1 MDAKYEDFFE
11 KMYDFKQKQE
21 RQKMRGLN
29 DYNIL
34 TTVLQ
39 AHDEVRLHSRMI
51 ASFLNTKGTHY
62 QNSLFFDL
70 FIEILDIKN
79 FNIDTR
85 NLTVK
90 NEFNNIDIYITDGS
104 KHIIIENKIYAGD
117 QENQIKRY
125 IDDTYKDNIQA
136 SSDDIVVVYLS
147 IDREEPSLYSLGDL
161 KIVDN
166 EIFRDKEKVAIY
178 RNIHYKSGVLA
189 WLDKCKNE
197 IQNITNLNE
206 VFEQYI
212 QVVKKI
218 TGNYKGKVM
227 SLKDELLKNE
237 ENYRVAEEIIREMP
251 EMKKKVIAKFFG
263 DVIEK
268 LSHKLDNNWTAE
280 VEKVGEL
287 TTKFWFPFR
296 IYKKEWKQ
304 QKNYL
309 LFGFEF
315 DANNY
320 RDGRFG
326 LVKINKD
333 IDMGDIM
340 REFKSKIEII
350 NEINFNQS
358 DWWLFKH
365 ELPNDKSFIE
375 QILFHG
381 FTSDNFVSR
390 IMGYINEIEIKHN
403 LVSDINDDLKKN
415 NMDIKLS

>member
-1 MDAKYEDFFE
+1 MIKEYEDFF
-11 KMYDFKQKQE
+11 KTMYDFKQKQNQ
-21 RQKMRGLN
+21 QKMRGLN

-70 FIEILDIKN
+70 FIEVLDIKN

-90 NEFNNIDIYITDGS
+90 NEFHNIDIYATDGS
-104 KHIIIENKIYAGD
+104 KHIIIENKIYADD

-125 IDDTYKDNIQA
+125 IDDIYKDNKQA
-136 SSDDIVVVYLS
+136 SSDDVVVVYLS
-147 IDREEPSLYSLGDL
+147 IDREEPSLYSLGDIN
-161 KIVDN
+161 IVDN
-166 EIFRDKEKVAIY
+166 EIFRDKEKIAIY
-178 RNIHYKSGVLA
+178 RNIHYKTGVLT
-189 WLDKCKNE
+189 WLYRCKNE

-237 ENYRVAEEIIREMP
+237 EHYKVAEEIIKNMP
-251 EMKKKVIAKFFG
+251 IIKNEVIGEFFEE
-263 DVIEK
+263 VITK
-268 LSHKLDNNWTAE
+268 LSHKLDDRWEA
-280 VEKVGEL
+280 KIVGDFA
-287 TTKFWFPFR
+287 TKYGFPFR

-320 RDGRFG
+320 HDGRFG
-326 LVKINKD
+326 LVKINND
-333 IDMGDIM
+333 TDMKDIM

-350 NEINFNQS
+350 DGIDFNQTI
-358 DWWLFKH
+358 WWLFNH
-365 ELPNDKSFIE
+365 PLPSKKNFIE
-375 QILFHG
+375 QILFDG
-381 FTSDNFVSR
+381 LTSDNFVDIVMS
-390 IMGYINEIEIKHN
+390 YIKKIEIDKE
-403 LVSDINDDLKKN
+403 LVSEINQYLQEK
-415 NMDIKLS
+415 